1 MHTSL
6 ENQKNFI
13 ACTMPLLYFAQ
24 FFFCLFSFWIPE
36 HFKTKRSK
44 QPIIHWNLYSIVP
57 KYSMSLFLVI
67 HFLCKKKTVKQNMF
81 LISAHVFLFSWLRK
95 EIKRRN
101 YFLLSSIL
109 VLFDSSPCIIL
120 LTFPLWSYVWIL
132 LTFGDA
138 KSVRLTISSPVSVRV
153 WDDGGHNEI
162 KENKNKQSKTTQH
175 RDKQNKQF
183 FYHTS
188 A

>member
-1 MHTSL
+1 MYYATVIFCS
-6 ENQKNFI
+6 I
-13 ACTMPLLYFAQ
+13 
-24 FFFCLFSFWIPE
+24 FFCLFSFWIPE

-138 KSVRLTISSPVSVRV
+138 KSVRLTISSPVSVRI
-153 WDDGGHNEI
+153 WNLRWWW
-162 KENKNKQSKTTQH
+162 KQRNKGKQ
-175 RDKQNKQF
+175 KQTK
-183 FYHTS
+183 
-188 A
+188 

>member
-24 FFFCLFSFWIPE
+24 FFFVFFHFGSRNISRQKDQNNRLFTETYIRLYLNIACLF
-36 HFKTKRSK
+36 
-44 QPIIHWNLYSIVP
+44 
-57 KYSMSLFLVI
+57 FLVI

-101 YFLLSSIL
+101 YFHLSSIL
-109 VLFDSSPCIIL
+109 VLFDSSPCTIL
-120 LTFPLWSYVWIL
+120 LTFPLWSHVWIL

-138 KSVRLTISSPVSVRV
+138 KSVRLTISSPVSVRI
-153 WDDGGHNEI
+153 WNLRWWWTQR
-162 KENKNKQSKTTQH
+162 NKGKQ
-175 RDKQNKQF
+175 KQTK
-183 FYHTS
+183 
-188 A
+188 